1 MSDGRYQRIPVK
13 VVDESGEI
21 TDDGKDK
28 VAVRQE
34 HDDVKRQTLWPHMCN
49 SPVVACYNYLCTS
62 SPTCLEIQ
70 EEVMQLDMEFNGW
83 FQSNEGRF
91 ARWLAS
97 ERNSKNRDKIERGGT
112 PPASSDTPGVTPGDS
127 DSNPPPSSQESRE
140 GASSGWKGSHSPK
153 HWR

>member
-13 VVDESGEI
+13 VVDESGET

-34 HDDVKRQTLWPHMCN
+34 HDVRHQTLWPHMCN

-62 SPTCLEIQ
+62 SPTCVDIH
-70 EEVMQLDMEFNGW
+70 EEVSMLDMEVNGW
-83 FQSNEGRF
+83 LQSNEGRF

-97 ERNSKNRDKIERGGT
+97 ESVSKNRNKIERGGT
-112 PPASSDTPGVTPGDS
+112 PPASSDTPDKTPGDS
-127 DSNPPPSSQESRE
+127 DSNLPPTSQEKQV
-140 GASSGWKGSHSPK
+140 AVSSGWSPSHSLRR
-153 HWR
+153 WR